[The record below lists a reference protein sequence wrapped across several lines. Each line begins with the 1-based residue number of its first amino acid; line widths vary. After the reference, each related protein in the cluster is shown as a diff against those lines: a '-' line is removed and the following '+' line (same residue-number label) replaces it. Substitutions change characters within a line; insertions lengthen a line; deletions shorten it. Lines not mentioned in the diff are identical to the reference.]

1 MIVLAP
7 LGAQGQ
13 GPKGPKV
20 GNFQTS
26 SSLDPETVE
35 LSHFVCRYLYMWLV
49 IIVHDKAQGG
59 PVWAL
64 RGRQVGGRALMGIF
78 HIFFTEHQWI

>member
-1 MIVLAP
+1 MIGFGPNLAGMILRGWGLSDPEMAHLAP

-26 SSLDPETVE
+26 SSLDPETVQ
-35 LSHFVCRYLYMWLV
+35 LIKVTVCVCVHVHWRQKISAHLY
-49 IIVHDKAQGG
+49 
-59 PVWAL
+59 
-64 RGRQVGGRALMGIF
+64 
-78 HIFFTEHQWI
+78 ECC